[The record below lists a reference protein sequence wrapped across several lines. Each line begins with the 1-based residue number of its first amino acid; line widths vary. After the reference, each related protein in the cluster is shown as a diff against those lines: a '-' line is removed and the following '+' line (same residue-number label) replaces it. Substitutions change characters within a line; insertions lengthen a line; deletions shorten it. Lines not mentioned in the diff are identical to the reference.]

1 MSGILDGKVVLVTG
15 GGRGIGRECAILAAK
30 HGAKVLVNDLG
41 GGMAGDEA
49 ASASPAEE
57 VVAEIRAAGGVAA
70 VNGGS
75 VAEMADV
82 RQMVEQALD
91 ELGGLHAVVNPAG
104 ILRDTIFHKMSEQDW
119 DAVVSVHLRGS
130 FNVVRSTIEHFREQR
145 EGSYVLFGSTSGL
158 IGSPGQANYAAA
170 KMGIAGLSRII
181 AIEGQ
186 SRNIRS
192 NVLAPF
198 AWTRMLDSVVPQNE
212 EQAARLDRMKNT
224 MRADQVGQFAVA
236 LCAPGA
242 DISGQIFAVRGDE
255 ILLFSQPRPIRSIS
269 RIGGWD
275 LSAILE
281 AGLPSLKPSA
291 VDLGVASSVF
301 PYDPIG

>member
-1 MSGILDGKVVLVTG
+1 MAVLDGKVVMVTG
-15 GGRGIGRECAILAAK
+15 GGRGIGRECALLAAR

-41 GGMAGDEA
+41 GGMSGGVGGEE
-49 ASASPAEE
+49 SPAEL
-57 VVAEIRAAGGVAA
+57 VAAEIRAAGGVAA
-70 VNGGS
+70 VNADS
-75 VAEMADV
+75 VADMAGV
-82 RQMVEQALD
+82 KRMIEQARD

-104 ILRDTIFHKMSEQDW
+104 ILRDAIFHKMTEAEW
-119 DAVVSVHLRGS
+119 DDVIAVHLRGS
-130 FNVVRSTIEHFREQR
+130 FNVVRATIEHFREQR

-198 AWTRMLDSVVPQNE
+198 AWTRMMDSVKPQDE
-212 EQAARLDRMKNT
+212 AQAARLERMKNT
-224 MRADQVGQFAVA
+224 MRSDQVAQFAMA
-236 LCAPGA
+236 LCAPNLQV
-242 DISGQIFAVRGDE
+242 SGQIFAVRGDE
-255 ILLFSQPRPIRSIS
+255 VLLFSQPRPIRSIS

-275 LSAILE
+275 VGSLLE
-281 AGLPSLKPSA
+281 FGLPSLAPSL
-291 VDLGVASSVF
+291 VDLGLAATVF

>member
-1 MSGILDGKVVLVTG
+1 MAVLDGKVVMVTG
-15 GGRGIGRECAILAAK
+15 GGRGIGRECALLAAR

-41 GGMAGDEA
+41 GGMSGGVGGEE
-49 ASASPAEE
+49 SPAEL
-57 VVAEIRAAGGVAA
+57 VAAEIRAAGGVAA
-70 VNGGS
+70 VNADS
-75 VAEMADV
+75 VADMAGV
-82 RQMVEQALD
+82 KRMVEQARD

-104 ILRDTIFHKMSEQDW
+104 ILRDAIFHKMTEAEW
-119 DAVVSVHLRGS
+119 DDVIAVHLRGS
-130 FNVVRSTIEHFREQR
+130 FNVVRATIEHFREQR

-198 AWTRMLDSVVPQNE
+198 AWTRMMDSVKPQDE
-212 EQAARLDRMKNT
+212 AQAARLERMKNT
-224 MRADQVGQFAVA
+224 MRSDQVAQFAMA
-236 LCAPGA
+236 LCAPNLQV
-242 DISGQIFAVRGDE
+242 SGQIFAVRGDE
-255 ILLFSQPRPIRSIS
+255 VLLFSQPRPIRSIS

-275 LSAILE
+275 VGSLLE
-281 AGLPSLKPSA
+281 FGLPSLAPSL
-291 VDLGVASSVF
+291 VDLGVAATVF

>member
-1 MSGILDGKVVLVTG
+1 MAVLDGKVVMVTG
-15 GGRGIGRECAILAAK
+15 GGRGIGRECALLAAR

-41 GGMAGDEA
+41 GGMSGGVGGEE
-49 ASASPAEE
+49 SPAEL
-57 VVAEIRAAGGVAA
+57 VAAEIRAAGGVAA
-70 VNGGS
+70 VNADS
-75 VAEMADV
+75 VADMAGV
-82 RQMVEQALD
+82 KRMIEQARD

-104 ILRDTIFHKMSEQDW
+104 ILRDAIFHKMTEAEW
-119 DAVVSVHLRGS
+119 DDVIAVHLRGS
-130 FNVVRSTIEHFREQR
+130 FNVVRATIEHFREQR

-192 NVLAPF
+192 NVVAPF
-198 AWTRMLDSVVPQNE
+198 AWTRMMDSVKPQDE
-212 EQAARLDRMKNT
+212 AQAARLERMKNT
-224 MRADQVGQFAVA
+224 MRSDQVAQFAMA
-236 LCAPGA
+236 LCAPNLQV
-242 DISGQIFAVRGDE
+242 SGQIFAVRGDE
-255 ILLFSQPRPIRSIS
+255 VLLFSQPRPIRSIS

-275 LSAILE
+275 VGSLLE
-281 AGLPSLKPSA
+281 FGLPSLAPSL
-291 VDLGVASSVF
+291 VDLGVAATVF

>member
-1 MSGILDGKVVLVTG
+1 MAVLDGKVVMVTG
-15 GGRGIGRECAILAAK
+15 GGRGIGRECALLAAR

-41 GGMAGDEA
+41 GGMSGGVGGEESTAGLVA
-49 ASASPAEE
+49 
-57 VVAEIRAAGGVAA
+57 AEIRAAGGVAA
-70 VNGGS
+70 VNADS
-75 VAEMADV
+75 VADMAGV
-82 RQMVEQALD
+82 KRMIEQARD
-91 ELGGLHAVVNPAG
+91 ELGGLYAVVNPAG
-104 ILRDTIFHKMSEQDW
+104 ILRDAIFHKMTEAEW
-119 DAVVSVHLRGS
+119 DDVIAVHLRGS
-130 FNVVRSTIEHFREQR
+130 FNVVRATIEHFREQR

-198 AWTRMLDSVVPQNE
+198 AWTRMMDSVKPQDE
-212 EQAARLDRMKNT
+212 AQAARLERMKNT
-224 MRADQVGQFAVA
+224 MRSDQVAQFAMA
-236 LCAPGA
+236 LCAPNLQV
-242 DISGQIFAVRGDE
+242 SGQIFAVRGDE
-255 ILLFSQPRPIRSIS
+255 VLLFSQPRPIRSIS

-275 LSAILE
+275 VGSLLE
-281 AGLPSLKPSA
+281 FGLPSLAPSL
-291 VDLGVASSVF
+291 VDMGVAATVF

>member
-1 MSGILDGKVVLVTG
+1 MAVLDGKVVMVTG
-15 GGRGIGRECAILAAK
+15 GGRGIGRECALLAAR

-41 GGMAGDEA
+41 GGMSGGVGGEE
-49 ASASPAEE
+49 SPAEL
-57 VVAEIRAAGGVAA
+57 VAAEIRAAGGVAA
-70 VNGGS
+70 VNADS
-75 VAEMADV
+75 VADMAGV
-82 RQMVEQALD
+82 KRMIEQARD

-104 ILRDTIFHKMSEQDW
+104 ILRDAIFHKMTEAEW
-119 DAVVSVHLRGS
+119 DDVIAVHLRGS
-130 FNVVRSTIEHFREQR
+130 FNVVRATIEHFREQR

-198 AWTRMLDSVVPQNE
+198 AWTRMMDSVKPQDE
-212 EQAARLDRMKNT
+212 AQAARLERMKNT
-224 MRADQVGQFAVA
+224 MRSDQVAQFAMA
-236 LCAPGA
+236 LCAPNLQV
-242 DISGQIFAVRGDE
+242 SGQIFAVRGDE
-255 ILLFSQPRPIRSIS
+255 VLLFSQPRPIRSIS

-275 LSAILE
+275 VGSLLE
-281 AGLPSLKPSA
+281 FGLPSLAPSL
-291 VDLGVASSVF
+291 VDLGVAATVF

>member
-1 MSGILDGKVVLVTG
+1 MAVLDGKVVMVTG
-15 GGRGIGRECAILAAK
+15 GGRGIGRECALLAAR

-41 GGMAGDEA
+41 GGMSGGVGGEE
-49 ASASPAEE
+49 SPAEL
-57 VVAEIRAAGGVAA
+57 VAAEIRAAGGVAA
-70 VNGGS
+70 VNADS
-75 VAEMADV
+75 VADMAGV
-82 RQMVEQALD
+82 KRMIEQARD
-91 ELGGLHAVVNPAG
+91 ELGGLYAVVNPAG
-104 ILRDTIFHKMSEQDW
+104 ILRDAIFHKMTEAEW
-119 DAVVSVHLRGS
+119 DDVIAVHLRGS
-130 FNVVRSTIEHFREQR
+130 FNVVRATIEHFREQR

-198 AWTRMLDSVVPQNE
+198 AWTRMMDSVKPQDE
-212 EQAARLDRMKNT
+212 AQAARLERMKNT
-224 MRADQVGQFAVA
+224 MRSDQVAQFAMA
-236 LCAPGA
+236 LCAPNLQV
-242 DISGQIFAVRGDE
+242 SGQIFAVRGDE
-255 ILLFSQPRPIRSIS
+255 VLLFSQPRPIRSIS

-275 LSAILE
+275 VGSLLE
-281 AGLPSLKPSA
+281 FGLPSLAPSL
-291 VDLGVASSVF
+291 VDLGVAATVF

>member
-1 MSGILDGKVVLVTG
+1 MAILEGKTILVTG
-15 GGRGIGRECAILAAK
+15 AGRGIGRECALLAAK

-41 GGMAGDEA
+41 GGMSSADEG
-49 ASASPAEE
+49 SIGPPEE
-57 VVAEIRAAGGVAA
+57 VVSEIRAAGGTAVA
-70 VNGGS
+70 NGGN
-75 VAEMADV
+75 VANIADV
-82 RQMVEQALD
+82 RQMVEQAKD
-91 ELGGLHAVVNPAG
+91 ELGGLHSIINPAG
-104 ILRDTIFHKMSEQDW
+104 ILRDVIFHKMEEKDW
-119 DAVVSVHLRGS
+119 DDVIAVHLRGS
-130 FNVVRSTIEHFREQR
+130 FNVVRTTIEHFREQR

-186 SRNIRS
+186 SRSIRS

-212 EQAARLDRMKNT
+212 EQAARLDRMKKT
-224 MRADQVGQFAVA
+224 MRADQVAQFAVA
-236 LCAPGA
+236 LCAPSA

-255 ILLFSQPRPIRSIS
+255 VLLFSQPRPVRSVS
-269 RIGGWD
+269 RVGGWD
-275 LSAILE
+275 LETMLE
-281 AGLPSLKPSA
+281 SGLPSLKPSL

>member
-1 MSGILDGKVVLVTG
+1 MAVLDGKVVMVTG
-15 GGRGIGRECAILAAK
+15 GGRGIGRECALLAAR

-41 GGMAGDEA
+41 GGMSGGDGGEE
-49 ASASPAEE
+49 SPAEL
-57 VVAEIRAAGGVAA
+57 VAAEIRAAGGVAA
-70 VNGGS
+70 VNADS
-75 VAEMADV
+75 VADMAGV
-82 RQMVEQALD
+82 KRMIEQARD

-104 ILRDTIFHKMSEQDW
+104 ILRDAIFHKMTEAEW
-119 DAVVSVHLRGS
+119 DDVIAVHLRGS
-130 FNVVRSTIEHFREQR
+130 FNVVRATIEHFREQR

-192 NVLAPF
+192 NVVAPF
-198 AWTRMLDSVVPQNE
+198 AWTRMMDSVKPQDE
-212 EQAARLDRMKNT
+212 AQAARLERMKNT
-224 MRADQVGQFAVA
+224 MRSDQVAQFAMA
-236 LCAPGA
+236 LCAPNLQV
-242 DISGQIFAVRGDE
+242 SGQIFAVRGDE
-255 ILLFSQPRPIRSIS
+255 VLLFSQPRPIRSIS

-275 LSAILE
+275 VGSLLE
-281 AGLPSLKPSA
+281 FGLPSLAPSL
-291 VDLGVASSVF
+291 VDLGVAATVF